1 MVEYL
6 PFAAYTVGN
15 GGVFKH
21 NSENSTTAEKVEVD
35 YLVGKARDLAQY
47 YTDRFITY
55 MSYNQATFPEYYL
68 NSNADVYPD
77 TDANFAL
84 GFFDGEQETDVQTE
98 TEQHSE
104 AQKLFRREWEYKAI
118 GDREQQTMTSIGV
131 RLPQR
136 IVSLGV
142 WFSHCLMVTR
152 LRTCTEATSRRFG
165 SQS

>member
-1 MVEYL
+1 L
-6 PFAAYTVGN
+6 
-15 GGVFKH
+15 
-21 NSENSTTAEKVEVD
+21 EVD

-77 TDANFAL
+77 TDANFCIVGSL
-84 GFFDGEQETDVQTE
+84 MEYEETNLQTE
-98 TEQHSE
+98 TEQHNQ

-118 GDREQQTMTSIGV
+118 GDKEQQTMTSIGV
-131 RLPQR
+131 RLLQR

-142 WFSHCLMVTR
+142 WFSHCRMVTR
-152 LRTCTEATSRRFG
+152 LRTCTATTSRLLG
-165 SQS
+165 T